1 VSPLLPVRTFFF
13 ASFLGIVNKKTLS
26 GLEVRKEKFIHWRN
40 YLSKLGR
47 MPKEKFEPCSDMASE
62 FESYSRN
69 VEDIGGRIRAAR
81 DVANLSQSALSRKVG
96 VSATTI
102 QNYESGKFPKGEFAI
117 SLANALGCTLD
128 WLLAGKGPMYNSTE
142 DSFQGNQSL
151 GVVRVNTV
159 DAELIMVP
167 MVKARLAAGSG
178 SLETNGE
185 LHQRFAFRNDFLS
198 RRGNPSKMVL
208 MRVMGDSMEPEIKNN
223 DTVLIDQS
231 QTLPGPGQVF
241 AVGIEDMVYLKM
253 VDSLPGKIIL
263 KSFNP
268 AFPPIEVDAR
278 GDLATGVRIIGHVVW
293 VGRELP

>member
-1 VSPLLPVRTFFF
+1 
-13 ASFLGIVNKKTLS
+13 
-26 GLEVRKEKFIHWRN
+26 
-40 YLSKLGR
+40 
-47 MPKEKFEPCSDMASE
+47 
-62 FESYSRN
+62 
-69 VEDIGGRIRAAR
+69 
-81 DVANLSQSALSRKVG
+81 
-96 VSATTI
+96 
-102 QNYESGKFPKGEFAI
+102 
-117 SLANALGCTLD
+117 
-128 WLLAGKGPMYNSTE
+128 
-142 DSFQGNQSL
+142 
-151 GVVRVNTV
+151 
-159 DAELIMVP
+159 
-167 MVKARLAAGSG
+167 
-178 SLETNGE
+178 
-185 LHQRFAFRNDFLS
+185 
-198 RRGNPSKMVL
+198 MVL

>member
-1 VSPLLPVRTFFF
+1 VHTPLF
-13 ASFLGIVNKKTLS
+13 ASFLGVVNKKTVSIFGVL
-26 GLEVRKEKFIHWRN
+26 KEKLLFCRN
-40 YLSKLGR
+40 TMSKL
-47 MPKEKFEPCSDMASE
+47 EKMSKKKFNACSDMASE
-62 FESYSRN
+62 LESYSRKP
-69 VEDIGGRIRAAR
+69 EDIGSRIRAAR
-81 DVANLSQSALSRKVG
+81 DAANLSQTALSRKVG

-128 WLLAGKGPMYNSTE
+128 WLLAGRGPMCNSTE
-142 DSFQGNQSL
+142 DSFQGNRSL
-151 GVVRVNTV
+151 GGVRVNTE
-159 DAELIMVP
+159 DTELIMVP

-185 LHQRFAFRNDFLS
+185 LHQRVAFRNVFLS
-198 RRGNPSKMVL
+198 RRGNPSEMVL

-253 VDSLPGKIIL
+253 VDSLPGKIVL